1 MATESWLRTH
11 RKQVITHTLIVGG
24 FLFFLLFLSEPLFDR
39 LEQVAGASRLYETT
53 LPAATNNI
61 QYWVDH
67 LAVTGHTLEIDG
79 WAFIEG
85 HDSVNSEI
93 YVVLKSADT
102 IDVFTTETVIRDSVT
117 QHFKELGLNL
127 DYSGFAALILAGRIA
142 NGEYTVGIY
151 IKKGDTE
158 ALSYIDKVV
167 LEF

>member
-1 MATESWLRTH
+1 MSTGSWLRTH
-11 RKQVITHTLIVGG
+11 RKQVIAHTLIVAG
-24 FLFFLLFLSEPLFDR
+24 FLFFLLFLSGPLFDR
-39 LEQVAGASRLYETT
+39 LEQVTGASRLYETT

-93 YVVLKSADT
+93 YIVLKSPDT
-102 IDVFTTETVIRDSVT
+102 IYVFTTETVVREGVT
-117 QHFKELGLNL
+117 QHFRELGLNL
-127 DYSGFAALILAGRIA
+127 DYSGFAALIPARKVT

-151 IKKGDTE
+151 ITKGDIE
-158 ALSYIDKVV
+158 ALQYTDRVV
-167 LEF
+167 EF